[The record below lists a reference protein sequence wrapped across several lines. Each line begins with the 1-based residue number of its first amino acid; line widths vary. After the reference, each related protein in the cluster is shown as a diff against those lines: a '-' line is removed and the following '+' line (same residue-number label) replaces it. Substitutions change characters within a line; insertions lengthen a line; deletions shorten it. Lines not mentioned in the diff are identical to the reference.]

1 MATHHLTTRDA
12 LPPGFLDCDA
22 RDVVHLLPGPT
33 LIHLPGRDQRPLFAS
48 VLVHGNEVTGFDAV
62 RHVLRRNGERM
73 LPRALSLFV
82 GNVAAAAANVRT
94 LPGQYDYNRVWPGTA
109 FTSAPEARLMAEVVD
124 AMRQRQPFASI
135 DIHNNTG
142 LNPHYACVSRLEPAY
157 LHLARLFSGVV
168 VYFERPL
175 GVQSTA
181 MSAICPAVTVEC
193 GHSGTRDGV
202 KHAAEFVEACLHL
215 SEFPEHAPARHDV
228 ELLETVAIVR
238 VPAHLSMSFDGS
250 DADIRFREDIDHL
263 NFSAAPAGTVFGHVA
278 NPGVRLEILPGHNR
292 GVLCEWFDYREG
304 DIRLTRPAFPAM
316 LTRDA
321 AAIRL
326 DCLCY
331 LMERIPYG
339 QRIRTA

>member
-1 MATHHLTTRDA
+1 MTAHHLTTLEA
-12 LPPGFLDCDA
+12 LPAGFFDCDA
-22 RDVVHLLPGPT
+22 RDLVRLLPGPT
-33 LIHLPGRDQRPLFAS
+33 LIHLPGRDERPLFAS
-48 VLVHGNEVTGFDAV
+48 VLIHGNEVTGFDAV
-62 RHVLRRNGERM
+62 RHVLRRNGERI

-94 LPGQYDYNRVWPGTA
+94 LPGQHDYNRVWPGTA
-109 FTSAPEARLMAEVVD
+109 ITDAPEARLMAEVVD
-124 AMRQRQPFASI
+124 AMRERQPFASI

-142 LNPHYACVSRLEPAY
+142 LNPHYACVSRLEPAF
-157 LHLARLFSGVV
+157 LHLARLFSRLV
-168 VYFERPL
+168 VYFQRPI
-175 GVQSTA
+175 GVQSIA
-181 MSAICPAVTVEC
+181 MSAICPAVTLEC
-193 GHSGTRDGV
+193 GHSGTPDGV
-202 KHAAEFVEACLHL
+202 EHAAEFVEACLHL

-250 DADIRFREDIDHL
+250 DADLRFCEDIDHL

-278 NPGVRLEILPGHNR
+278 RPGVRLEILPARDRDVHYD
-292 GVLCEWFDYREG
+292 WFDYRNG

-326 DCLCY
+326 DCLCD
-331 LMERIPYG
+331 LMERIRVPHTY
-339 QRIRTA
+339 